1 MLLLLM
7 LVGLLPVVLPR
18 TALGSEGKDRC
29 GGNQRLVAIQLTWTL
44 HQKQEHKIKSSAS
57 CLFPVK
63 TGQLNLT
70 FRSILNVIEGMS
82 VCTVL

>member
-44 HQKQEHKIKSSAS
+44 HQKQEHKSKALQAAS
-57 CLFPVK
+57 F
-63 TGQLNLT
+63 Q
-70 FRSILNVIEGMS
+70 
-82 VCTVL
+82 